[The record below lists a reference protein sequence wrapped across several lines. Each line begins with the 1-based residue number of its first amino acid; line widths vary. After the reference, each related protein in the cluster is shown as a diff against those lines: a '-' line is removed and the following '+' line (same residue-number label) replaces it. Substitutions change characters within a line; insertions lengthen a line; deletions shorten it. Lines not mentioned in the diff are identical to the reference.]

1 MLWGKHDCEKT
12 IQGTINQ
19 LQVNYL
25 RGGFQISS
33 ENIND
38 LRANVIP
45 SQYCSPKCVNNIVHT
60 LW

>member
-45 SQYCSPKCVNNIVHT
+45 SQYCSPKCV
-60 LW
+60 